1 MATTENN
8 GLMCYKDASGNIF
21 ILYPITKA
29 GLVDGLDTL
38 LEGKADTT
46 HKHSAADITSGVLP
60 VARGGTGVS
69 SLASLADALGA
80 GNVASYLTF
89 VSDRTG
95 AELDAAFGMNNED
108 NMNGLGLALAMYGQY
123 MEHASGF
130 ANLKKCQTIAEVFKC
145 TFTRLHSVN
154 LRPTRVETLT
164 DTYSLTV
171 TSNMISGST
180 KLLMNIQVNNASA
193 TAGIKSK
200 LLTLN
205 GVSMLGT
212 GASAHDVYGHYNNG
226 MQQSFLIDLADY
238 GITSA
243 GTYTIEASF
252 GVDYGAASMDNGLK
266 YTLLQMG
273 NTTTTSK
280 PALYECLKNKFIWR
294 KMQASEYAYALFR
307 ACMDKNQLV
316 IEGTGGQTTT
326 KTITISSTDISRNM
340 IFPLEYSTPKG
351 KYNLTLTVNGV
362 KVINVTSSSSTDVAH
377 ATVFSLSDF
386 NITSSGSYT
395 VTANLTSN
403 GTGTNSYFRMWK
415 LTSS

>member
-108 NMNGLGLALAMYGQY
+108 NMNGLGLALAMYGRY
-123 MEHASGF
+123 MGNDTDF
-130 ANLKKCQTIAEVFKC
+130 TNTKKCQTIAEIFNC
-145 TFTRLHSVN
+145 TIAQLHSVN
-154 LRPTRVETLT
+154 LQPTRAETLT

-171 TSNMISGST
+171 TSAMISGST
-180 KLLMNIQVNNASA
+180 KLLMNIQCNNS
-193 TAGIKSK
+193 TSGITKS
-200 LLTLN
+200 LTLN
-205 GVSMLGT
+205 GVTMFST
-212 GASAHDVYGHYNNG
+212 GAGAHDVYGHYNDES
-226 MQQSFLIDLADY
+226 QQSFLIDLADY
-238 GITSA
+238 NITSA
-243 GTYTIEASF
+243 GTYTIEASYSAKAYSTM
-252 GVDYGAASMDNGLK
+252 GVGLK
-266 YTLLQMG
+266 YTLSSVSAKS
-273 NTTTTSK
+273 TTSI
-280 PALYECLKNKFIWR
+280 PALYECVKNKFVFR
-294 KMQASEYAYALFR
+294 KMMSSEYAYALIR
-307 ACMDKNQLV
+307 ASLDKSLLV
-316 IEGTGGQTTT
+316 VDAPGGSTTT
-326 KTITISSTDISRNM
+326 KTLSITSTDISRNM

-351 KYNLTLTVNGV
+351 KYTLVLTVNGV
-362 KVINVTSSSSTDVAH
+362 KVIDVTSTSSVTVAH
-377 ATVFSLSDF
+377 STVFTLSDF

-415 LTSS
+415 LRSS